1 MKKYR
6 ITVNGKTYEVEVEE
20 LGKENTVSKA
30 TTTSPKKVMPQPKVE
45 KPKTVAKP
53 SEPKQESKP
62 EKTETKS
69 VPQGAETIKA
79 PMPGTILDIKV
90 NENDRVKEGEVLVI
104 LEAMKMENEIVAP
117 RDGKVVS
124 INVTKG
130 QAVNAQD
137 PLVSLE

>member
-6 ITVNGKTYEVEVEE
+6 IRLNGQVYEIEVEE
-20 LGKENTVSKA
+20 ITN
-30 TTTSPKKVMPQPKVE
+30 
-45 KPKTVAKP
+45 
-53 SEPKQESKP
+53 SEA
-62 EKTETKS
+62 TETKPKEDKPKPKL
-69 VPQGAETIKA
+69 VRKKEIAETPNINRVANAKGEEVKA

-90 NENDRVKEGEVLVI
+90 NENDRVKEGQVLVI